1 MELKV
6 IQINTHQVKDSDKR
20 LSDCVD
26 LLLHS
31 YRKSGHKQKE
41 KTAINTLVFNRDPNR
56 LDKGQLQ

>member
-31 YRKSGHKQKE
+31 YRKSGHQQKE
-41 KTAINTLVFNRDPNR
+41 EIATNRNPNR